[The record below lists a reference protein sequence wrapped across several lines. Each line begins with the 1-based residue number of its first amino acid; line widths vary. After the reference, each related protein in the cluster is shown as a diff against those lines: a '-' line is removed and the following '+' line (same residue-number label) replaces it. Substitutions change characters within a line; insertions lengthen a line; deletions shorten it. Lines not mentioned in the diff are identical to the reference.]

1 MARARFAVWLC
12 VALAAGLVPRMAWAG
27 DWPQF
32 RGPESAGVANSA
44 VPSEWGTDKNVEWK
58 VKIPGLG
65 WSSPI
70 ISGNRVFVT
79 TATTE
84 NQSKPGGG
92 FGRGGGMGGGRGG
105 FGGGRFGGP
114 PQPGQILPAFLQG
127 RLELTDEQKKQV
139 DVLQKEVDAKLAA
152 LLTEAQKKE
161 LKEPAEDGGGRRG
174 RFFGPPQPGQILPA
188 AIVARLK
195 FTDDQKKQL
204 ADFQKETQGKLDKIF
219 NAEQRKQLQAMRD
232 GFGRGGFGGAG
243 FGGMRGGPG
252 GRGGRRG
259 GRGGGMGGRGET
271 PPNKVYQW
279 QVLCLDRETGK
290 VLWKEQALEGK
301 PRIAI
306 QASNTYATETP
317 VTDGQRV
324 YAYFGMHG
332 VFCYDFDGKLVWKK
346 DLGAYPTAMG
356 QGPASSPVI
365 DGERLFL
372 QIDNEEKSFLV
383 ALAAKTGDELWRV
396 SRDEETNHCSP
407 VIWKNKDRTE
417 LVTSGSHEVRSYD
430 PATGKVLWELSMGG
444 GRCDSSPVG
453 NADMLYVGS
462 EPGMGMG
469 RRMRGEGGRGEGG
482 PGGGPG
488 SGNGGGDDEPRGGGG
503 GLYAVKA
510 GASGNI
516 SLKKGETSNAGVAWS
531 VSRGGPEKASPLIY
545 AGHLYVIRNN
555 GGILTCLDAKTG
567 KQIYRQRIQGAA
579 AFWTSPWAGDGKIFC
594 LDDAGTTYV
603 LDAGPEFK
611 LLATNKLNEMFWA
624 SPAVADGSILLRSV
638 DSLYCI
644 RTKDDKK

>member
-1 MARARFAVWLC
+1 MVRSRLAVWLG
-12 VALAAGLVPRMAWAG
+12 VALAAGLAPRLASAG

-44 VPSEWGTDKNVEWK
+44 VPTEWGADKNVEWK

-70 ISGNRVFVT
+70 ISGNKVFVT

-92 FGRGGGMGGGRGG
+92 FGRGGGMRGGR
-105 FGGGRFGGP
+105 GRFGGP

-139 DVLQKEVDAKLAA
+139 DALQKEVDAKLAT
-152 LLTEAQKKE
+152 LLTDEQKKE
-161 LKEPAEDGGGRRG
+161 LKEPSEDGGGRRG

-188 AIVARLK
+188 AIVERLK

-204 ADFQKETQGKLDKIF
+204 GDFQKETQVKLDKIF

-232 GFGRGGFGGAG
+232 GFGRGGFGG
-243 FGGMRGGPG
+243 P
-252 GRGGRRG
+252 GGRRG
-259 GRGGGMGGRGET
+259 GRGGMGGGRGET

-306 QASNTYATETP
+306 QQSNTYATETP

-324 YAYFGMHG
+324 FAYFGMHG

-365 DGERLFL
+365 DSERLFL

-430 PATGKVLWELSMGG
+430 PATGKLLWELSMGG

-453 NADMLYVGS
+453 NADMLYVGC
-462 EPGMGMG
+462 EPGMGGMG
-469 RRMRGEGGRGEGG
+469 RRRRGEEGRGEGG
-482 PGGGPG
+482 PRGGNDGGRSEGGPG
-488 SGNGGGDDEPRGGGG
+488 GGRGEAGPGGGDDEPRGGGG

-516 SLKKGETSNAGVAWS
+516 SLKAGETSNAGVAWS
-531 VSRGGPEKASPLIY
+531 LSRGGPEKASPLIY
-545 AGHLYVIRNN
+545 AGHLYVVRNN
-555 GGILTCLDAKTG
+555 GGIFTCYDAKTG
-567 KQIYRQRIQGAA
+567 KQLYRQRIQGAA

-594 LDDAGTTYV
+594 LDDGGTTFV